1 LVRFWCAFPGGIMSR
16 IAYVN
21 GQYVRHAD
29 AAVHVEDRGYQ
40 FADGVYEVCEVWQGK
55 IVDVPRHLDRLG
67 RSLRELRIDWPMSR
81 AAVEFVLKQV
91 AVRNRVRNGLVYIQ
105 VTRGVSRRDHFFP
118 PEDVAPSIVVTARSA
133 SPEAAKAQAEQ
144 GIAVVSYPEN
154 RWPRVDIKTIAL
166 LPNVLAKQ
174 NAKEQG
180 GKEAWYVDAAG
191 FVTEGGST
199 NAWIVTKDGV
209 LVTRPA
215 ENGILRG
222 ITRAIVLKLIE
233 REGLNFE
240 ERPFSLSE
248 AFDAKEAFVT
258 AATSVVMPVTRVDGR
273 IIGNGHPGSVATRL
287 RELFHTAT
295 DLQAL

>member
-1 LVRFWCAFPGGIMSR
+1 MSR

-40 FADGVYEVCEVWQGK
+40 FADGVYEVCEIWQGK

-67 RSLRELRIDWPMSR
+67 RSLHELRIDWPMSR
-81 AAVEFVLKQV
+81 AAVEFVLRQV
-91 AVRNRVRNGLVYIQ
+91 AIRNRVRNGLVYIQ

-144 GIAVVSYPEN
+144 GIAVFSYPEN
-154 RWPRVDIKTIAL
+154 RWPRVDIKTVAL

-180 GKEAWYVDAAG
+180 GKEAWYVDAEG

-209 LVTRPA
+209 LITRPA
-215 ENGILRG
+215 ESGILRG
-222 ITRAIVLKLIE
+222 ITRAIVLQLIE
-233 REGLNFE
+233 REGLKFE

-248 AFDAKEAFVT
+248 AFEAKEAFVT

-295 DLQAL
+295 DLQAV

>member
-1 LVRFWCAFPGGIMSR
+1 MSR

-40 FADGVYEVCEVWQGK
+40 FADGVYEVCEVWNGK
-55 IVDVPRHLDRLG
+55 LVDVPRHLDRLG
-67 RSLRELRIDWPMSR
+67 RSLNELRIDWPMARS
-81 AAVEFVLKQV
+81 AVNFVLHQV
-91 AVRNRVRNGLVYIQ
+91 VRRNRVRDGLVYIQ

-118 PEDVAPSIVVTARSA
+118 PEGVAPSIVVTARASSA
-133 SPEAAKAQAEQ
+133 AAAAAQAEE

-154 RWPRVDIKTIAL
+154 RWPRVDIKTVAL

-174 NAKEQG
+174 NARENG
-180 GKEAWYVDAAG
+180 GKEAWYVDADG

-199 NAWIVTKDGV
+199 NAWIVTKEGV

-215 ENGILRG
+215 EDRILRG
-222 ITRAIVLKLIE
+222 ITRAVVLEIIKK
-233 REGLNFE
+233 EGLTFE
-240 ERPFSLSE
+240 ERPFSLEE

-258 AATSVVMPVTRVDGR
+258 AATTVVMPVTRLDGKM
-273 IIGNGHPGSVATRL
+273 IGNGHPGSVASRL

-295 DLQAL
+295 DLRVV

>member
-1 LVRFWCAFPGGIMSR
+1 MSR

-55 IVDVPRHLDRLG
+55 LVDVPRHLDRLG
-67 RSLRELRIDWPMSR
+67 RSLSELRIDWPMSR
-81 AAVEFVLKQV
+81 PAVEFVLHQV
-91 AVRNRVRNGLVYIQ
+91 VRRNRVRNGLVYIQ

-118 PEDVAPSIVVTARSA
+118 PEDVAPSIVVTARS
-133 SPEAAKAQAEQ
+133 SNPAAAAAVATE

-154 RWPRVDIKTIAL
+154 RWPRVDIKTVAL

-174 NAKEQG
+174 NAKEKG
-180 GKEAWYVDAAG
+180 GKEAWYVDKDG

-199 NAWIVTKDGV
+199 NAWIVTKEGA

-215 ENGILRG
+215 ESGILRG
-222 ITRAIVLKLIE
+222 ITRAVVLDIIQK
-233 REGLNFE
+233 EGLTFE
-240 ERPFSLSE
+240 ERPFSLEE

-273 IIGNGHPGSVATRL
+273 MIGNGHPGSVATRL
-287 RELFHTAT
+287 REVFHTAT
-295 DLQAL
+295 DLQAV

>member
-1 LVRFWCAFPGGIMSR
+1 MSR

-55 IVDVPRHLDRLG
+55 IVDMPRHLDRLH
-67 RSLRELRIDWPMSR
+67 RSLNELRIDWPMARS
-81 AAVEFVLKQV
+81 AVEFVIRQV
-91 AVRNRVRNGLVYIQ
+91 IRRNRVVNGLVYIQ
-105 VTRGVSRRDHFFP
+105 VTRGVAKRDHFFP
-118 PEDVAPSIVVTARSA
+118 AEDVAPSIVVTAKPTSPAA
-133 SPEAAKAQAEQ
+133 SQVQADK

-174 NAKEQG
+174 HAKENG
-180 GKEAWYVDAAG
+180 GKEAWYVDADG
-191 FVTEGGST
+191 NVTEGGST
-199 NAWIVTKDGV
+199 NAWIVTKEGA

-222 ITRAIVLKLIE
+222 ITRAVVLDLVQK
-233 REGLNFE
+233 EGLTFD
-240 ERPFSLSE
+240 ERPFSLAE
-248 AFDAKEAFVT
+248 AFEAKEAFVT
-258 AATSVVMPVTRVDGR
+258 AASTLVMPVTRIDGK

-295 DLQAL
+295 DLQTA

>member
-1 LVRFWCAFPGGIMSR
+1 MSR

-40 FADGVYEVCEVWQGK
+40 FADGVYEVCEVWQNN
-55 IVDVPRHLDRLG
+55 IVDMPRHLDRLD
-67 RSLRELRIDWPMSR
+67 RSLRELRIDWPMTR
-81 AAVEFVLKQV
+81 AAVEFVMHQV
-91 AVRNRVRNGLVYIQ
+91 VRRNRVRNGLIYIQ

-118 PEDVAPSIVVTARSA
+118 PEDVAPSIVMTARST
-133 SPEAAKAQAEQ
+133 SPKAAAAQAEQ

-154 RWPRVDIKTIAL
+154 RWPRVDIKTVAL

-174 NAKEQG
+174 NAKENG
-180 GKEAWYVDAAG
+180 GKEAWYVDSDG

-199 NAWIVTKDGV
+199 NAWIVTKEGKV
-209 LVTRPA
+209 VTRPA
-215 ENGILRG
+215 ESGILRG
-222 ITRAIVLKLIE
+222 ITRMAVLELI
-233 REGLNFE
+233 RKEGLTFE

-248 AFDAKEAFVT
+248 AYEAKEAFVT
-258 AATSVVMPVTRVDGR
+258 AATSVVMPVVKVDGR
-273 IIGNGHPGSVATRL
+273 SVGNGHPGTVATRL

-295 DLQAL
+295 DLQAV

>member
-1 LVRFWCAFPGGIMSR
+1 MSR

-55 IVDVPRHLDRLG
+55 IVDMPRHLDRLH
-67 RSLRELRIDWPMSR
+67 RSLNELRIDWPMARS
-81 AAVEFVLKQV
+81 AVEFVIRQV
-91 AVRNRVRNGLVYIQ
+91 IRRNRVVNGLVYIQ
-105 VTRGVSRRDHFFP
+105 VTRGVAKRDHFFP
-118 PEDVAPSIVVTARSA
+118 AEDVAPSIVVTAKPTSPAA
-133 SPEAAKAQAEQ
+133 SQVQADT

-154 RWPRVDIKTIAL
+154 RWPRVDVKTIAL

-174 NAKEQG
+174 HAKENG
-180 GKEAWYVDAAG
+180 GKEAWYVDADG
-191 FVTEGGST
+191 NVTEGGST
-199 NAWIVTKDGV
+199 NAWIVTKEGA

-222 ITRAIVLKLIE
+222 ITRAVVLDLVQK
-233 REGLNFE
+233 EGLTFD
-240 ERPFSLSE
+240 ERPFSLAE
-248 AFDAKEAFVT
+248 AFEAKEAFVT
-258 AATSVVMPVTRVDGR
+258 AASTLVMPVTRIDGK

-295 DLQAL
+295 DLQTA

>member
-1 LVRFWCAFPGGIMSR
+1 MSR

-55 IVDVPRHLDRLG
+55 LVDVPRHLDRLG
-67 RSLRELRIDWPMSR
+67 RSLSELRIDWPMSR
-81 AAVEFVLKQV
+81 PAVEFVLHQV
-91 AVRNRVRNGLVYIQ
+91 VRRNRVRNGLVYIQ

-118 PEDVAPSIVVTARSA
+118 PEDVAPSIVVTARSSNPAAA
-133 SPEAAKAQAEQ
+133 SAVATE

-154 RWPRVDIKTIAL
+154 RWPRVDIKTVAL

-174 NAKEQG
+174 NAKEKG
-180 GKEAWYVDAAG
+180 GKEAWYVDKDG

-199 NAWIVTKDGV
+199 NAWIVTKEGA

-215 ENGILRG
+215 ESGILRG
-222 ITRAIVLKLIE
+222 ITRAVVLDIIQK
-233 REGLNFE
+233 EGLTFE
-240 ERPFSLSE
+240 ERPFSLEE

-273 IIGNGHPGSVATRL
+273 MIGNGHPGSVATRL
-287 RELFHTAT
+287 REVFHTAT
-295 DLQAL
+295 DLQAV

>member
-1 LVRFWCAFPGGIMSR
+1 MSR

-55 IVDVPRHLDRLG
+55 LVDVPRHLDRLG
-67 RSLRELRIDWPMSR
+67 RSLSELRIDWPMSR
-81 AAVEFVLKQV
+81 AAVEFVLHQV
-91 AVRNRVRNGLVYIQ
+91 VRRNRVRNGLVYIQ

-118 PEDVAPSIVVTARSA
+118 PEDVAPSIVVTARSSNPA
-133 SPEAAKAQAEQ
+133 VAAAVAAE

-154 RWPRVDIKTIAL
+154 RWPRVDIKTVAL

-174 NAKEQG
+174 NAKENG
-180 GKEAWYVDAAG
+180 GKEAWYVDKDG

-199 NAWIVTKDGV
+199 NAWIVTKDGA

-215 ENGILRG
+215 ESGILRG
-222 ITRAIVLKLIE
+222 ITRAVVLDIIQK
-233 REGLNFE
+233 EGLTFE
-240 ERPFSLSE
+240 ERPFSLEE

-258 AATSVVMPVTRVDGR
+258 AATSVVMPVTRVDGKM
-273 IIGNGHPGSVATRL
+273 IGNGHPGSVATRL
-287 RELFHTAT
+287 REVFHTAT
-295 DLQAL
+295 DLQAV